1 MFRIFLVLILCLS
14 SLPALAQSGSDR
26 ATVLVLDSSGSMWAA
41 MPEGRSRVEVARDVL
56 DDFLRARPSADPL
69 GVVTYGNTRRGDC
82 ADISVIA
89 AVEPQDG
96 ASLGARLRAVSP
108 KGKTPIADALRLA
121 AAQVPPT
128 AEEADIVLITD
139 GLETCGGDPCAVA
152 ADLVAQGLP
161 LRAHVVGFGLTEG
174 EVAQIACVA
183 EETGGQVIATS
194 SGVELAEALIR
205 TTAPAPALPEAPGEA
220 SLNLTIRADIAGRP
234 ERVAFRAV
242 AEAGGA
248 VRDFGVLDFNQSDAL
263 PVTLAAGTWL
273 ITADAGEEGNGEL
286 VAEITAG
293 DQRTIY
299 VPFRGLLPSL
309 VMTPPLGARRAGA
322 SGLFPYRI
330 TDAGIAEGGADF
342 EIKLLP
348 ADATALDDRVVTYSY
363 RSGAVGADTG
373 QLTLPE
379 VPGDYLVAFHRTGA
393 TELSQALALL
403 PVRIE
408 TRPEVHL
415 SAPDA
420 VEPGAVIPVA
430 VEGGLAHADR
440 IEVWKDGQ
448 LYSWDQSLYLEQ
460 TVDNA
465 YGDATPLR
473 APSEPGAY
481 ELVYLFS
488 DIDGP
493 EAIAA
498 RQPLQVGPVSFD
510 EASAAR
516 APFGEAAACD
526 DNSGCAMGEDAPQPG
541 AGLANVRIAA
551 EGAGESP
558 VEWFAQP
565 IGRLEGQ
572 AVASAG
578 GIVGPWETTLDTG
591 QWALTGIAEG
601 ATYFAQVTVTG
612 DQALSDIVVARDTPL
627 PEPSSDALAD
637 DAVAFT
643 CTEALQCV
651 FEDPEVGIISIVP
664 AGWAVS
670 APTREATT
678 TGGSGGVV
686 RLTIHK
692 AQDSDVALILNPSQ
706 WIAMNGPCI
715 KVQPGDLC
723 HFNTSDPDL
732 PNALELVR
740 RSMRDT
746 APRTSLSPQE
756 ALQKVVT
763 DLAKEDPNAAAAM
776 EGLIGAATDAEAPS
790 GIGGLLGGIFKGAAQ
805 PSEGQ

>member
-1 MFRIFLVLILCLS
+1 MFRILFGFIFCLL
-14 SLPALAQSGSDR
+14 SLPALAQSDPER

-41 MPEGRSRVEVARDVL
+41 LPEGRSRVEVARDVL
-56 DDFLRARPSADPL
+56 DDFLRARPAANPL

-96 ASLGARLRAVSP
+96 ASLGARLRAISP
-108 KGKTPIADALRLA
+108 KGKTPIADALRRA

-183 EETGGQVIATS
+183 EQTGGQVIATS
-194 SGVELAEALIR
+194 SGLELAEALIR
-205 TTAPAPALPEAPGEA
+205 TTAPAPAQPEASGEA

-234 ERVAFRAV
+234 ERVVFRAV

-248 VRDFGVLDFNQSDAL
+248 VQDFGVLDFNQSDAL
-263 PVTLAAGTWL
+263 PVSLAAGTWL

-299 VPFRGLLPSL
+299 VPFRGVLPSL
-309 VMTPPLGARRAGA
+309 VMAPPQGARRAGA

-373 QLTLPE
+373 QLTLPN
-379 VPGDYLVAFHRTGA
+379 VPGDYLVVFHRTGA

-408 TRPEVHL
+408 TRPEVRL
-415 SAPDA
+415 NAPEA
-420 VEPGAVIPVA
+420 VEPGAVIPVT

-488 DIDGP
+488 DLDGA

-510 EASAAR
+510 EASASG
-516 APFGEAAACD
+516 APISATVSCD
-526 DNSGCAMGEDAPQPG
+526 DNSGCAMGEDALQLG
-541 AGLANVRIAA
+541 SGLAKVRIAA
-551 EGAGESP
+551 EDAGDTP

-565 IGRLEGQ
+565 IGQAEGQ
-572 AVASAG
+572 AVVSAG
-578 GIVGPWETTLDTG
+578 SIIGPWETTLDTR
-591 QWALTGIAEG
+591 QWALTGIAEE
-601 ATYFAQVTVTG
+601 ATYFAQVTVT
-612 DQALSDIVVARDTPL
+612 DEQALNDILVARDTPL
-627 PEPSSDALAD
+627 SKPSSEALAG

-670 APTREATT
+670 EPTREATT
-678 TGGSGGVV
+678 AGGSGGVV
-686 RLTIHK
+686 RLTLHM
-692 AQDSDVALILNPSQ
+692 ATDPEVALILNPSQ
-706 WIAMNGPCI
+706 WLAMNGPCV

-723 HFNTSDPDL
+723 HFSSSDPDL
-732 PNALELVR
+732 LPALELVR
-740 RSMRDT
+740 RSIRDT

-756 ALQKVVT
+756 ALQQVVT

-776 EGLIGAATDAEAPS
+776 ESLIGAATDAEASS
-790 GIGGLLGGIFKGAAQ
+790 GIGGLLGGLFKGAAQ
-805 PSEGQ
+805 PDEGQ